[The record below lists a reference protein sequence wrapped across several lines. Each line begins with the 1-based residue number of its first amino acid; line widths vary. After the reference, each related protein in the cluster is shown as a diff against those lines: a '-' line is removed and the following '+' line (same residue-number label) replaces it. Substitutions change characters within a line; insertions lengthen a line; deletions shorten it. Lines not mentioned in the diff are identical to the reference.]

1 MMADAVDFRAL
12 SGRANF
18 YFVRHGESQSN
29 RERIMQGR
37 TPSPLT
43 ERGLA
48 QAREAGLWFRER
60 SLDCILSSP
69 LDRARDTAEAI
80 AGAVGIREVGIAEEL
95 TEIDIGIFTN
105 MRLDEARVR
114 RPAEYA
120 AFLRESWEGVPGA
133 ERIEG
138 LYARALAAWDRLFAL
153 CAAGSRNIL
162 AVTHSGFLQWI
173 IRSTLGLKSWM
184 PLFNASNNCCVSHML
199 VDNVPPDHAAGG
211 PRSVYASWMLVNA
224 SVIPPSR

>member
-1 MMADAVDFRAL
+1 MADAVDFSTLA
-12 SGRANF
+12 GRMNF
-18 YFVRHGESQSN
+18 YFVRHGESESN

-43 ERGLA
+43 ETGRA
-48 QAREAGLWFRER
+48 QAREAGLWFRDR
-60 SLDCILSSP
+60 SLDCIISSP
-69 LDRARDTAEAI
+69 LDRARDTAAAI
-80 AGAVGIREVGIAEEL
+80 AEAVGIRQVGIAEEL

-105 MRLDEARVR
+105 MRLEEVR
-114 RPAEYA
+114 IRYPSEYA

-133 ERIEG
+133 ERIDA
-138 LYARALAAWDRLFAL
+138 LYARAVAAWDRLFERFAE
-153 CAAGSRNIL
+153 GRRNIL

-199 VDNVPPDHAAGG
+199 VDNVPPEQPDGG
-211 PRSVYASWMLVNA
+211 TRSLYASWMLVNA
-224 SVIPPSR
+224 SVISSSR